1 MSSLVRTSASALVLK
16 RDSSEAASR
25 LRSRQLAGRS
35 LHPASRQA
43 GRPGTLPRAPSRSA
57 PRGPHLRAR
66 PFAPAHDA
74 APMRS
79 LCGCGDYRRPAAEP
93 RMGIPPAPHG
103 SLRLPRPPLG
113 GPGVGEHPLPPPAA
127 LRAARGRIPGPLFGP
142 LHADRISACSV
153 LAPARRPCSDVQP
166 SRAAATFVARRQSR
180 AWGYPLHPLA
190 RRLPRQS
197 AARKRADTCRET
209 RGLVRSVSRYVTS
222 SPSHSGRHE
231 ELHPLFYALS
241 LCK

>member
-1 MSSLVRTSASALVLK
+1 MTLLRCAASA
-16 RDSSEAASR
+16 AAATTVAQRQSR
-25 LRSRQLAGRS
+25 AWGDT
-35 LHPASRQA
+35 PC
-43 GRPGTLPRAPSRSA
+43 TPREP
-57 PRGPHLRAR
+57 
-66 PFAPAHDA
+66 A
-74 APMRS
+74 AP
-79 LCGCGDYRRPAAEP
+79 P
-93 RMGIPPAPHG
+93 
-103 SLRLPRPPLG
+103 PPLG
-113 GPGVGEHPLPPPAA
+113 GPGVGEHPLLPPAA

-166 SRAAATFVARRQSR
+166 SRAAASFVARRQSR